1 MKSYVK
7 QRQELI
13 ERVADIHGGIL
24 YLLGELR
31 KKGWGAG
38 RLHDLYDSV
47 MLEMYK
53 DVCYHR
59 AGIRLGVGDD
69 YARFAMD
76 FGLSFEEFQKRQQKA
91 IEAFEKELFEKVEA
105 ERKARQEWKER
116 FGNNGDH
123 R

>member
-7 QRQELI
+7 QRQELT

-38 RLHDLYDSV
+38 RLQELYDNV

-53 DVCYHR
+53 DVCYYR
-59 AGIRLGVGDD
+59 AGIHLGAGDS
-69 YARFAMD
+69 YARLAMD
-76 FGLSFEEFQKRQQKA
+76 FGL
-91 IEAFEKELFEKVEA
+91 
-105 ERKARQEWKER
+105 
-116 FGNNGDH
+116 
-123 R
+123 